1 MSNGHD
7 RENNT
12 FADGYGKI
20 SYKTKKAMERVSA
33 ENHAAGT
40 MVGYYDEALTILTAS
55 DDLLNSLGY
64 TCRDFLTVTGG
75 SLRRLLREESALTVT
90 PQRWK
95 AIRTGET
102 SFVTGKGSLVPVWL
116 CKADNVDA
124 EGTPVWV
131 LSVRVDWTL
140 EQLTQV
146 SEAIGVGTW
155 SMDCSAEGNITQARW
170 SHAFRRILG
179 YQDVFD
185 FPNDLKM
192 LISVLHPSDR
202 DTVLGRLMT
211 AIWDR
216 NDQLQFGAQCR
227 LRRKEGSWG
236 WFRIAAEVSRRPD
249 GTASGITGVLIDID
263 GEVRAGEQM
272 PGGACCQGVLADDD
286 NVEHLIQKMST
297 LVSRFA
303 VCDLEND
310 QYGHISMSR
319 SADYPFTGKYSDFVQ
334 LVAKRFRTLP
344 PQDALTVMMSP
355 EKFREN
361 LHSADD
367 VLKFEYCSLDG
378 DDCRVATVIPLDWE
392 KGVLTKVLCASTN
405 VVKDRPAE

>member
-7 RENNT
+7 RENDT

-131 LSVRVDWTL
+131 LSARVDWTL

-146 SEAIGVGTW
+146 SEAIGVGAW
-155 SMDCSAEGNITQARW
+155 SMDCSAEGNITQVRW

-202 DTVLGRLMT
+202 DAVLGRLMT

-216 NDQLQFGAQCR
+216 NDRLQFGAQCR
-227 LRRKEGSWG
+227 LKRKEGSWG

-263 GEVRAGEQM
+263 WEMQTAAQTASAVTE
-272 PGGACCQGVLADDD
+272 GASDASGD
-286 NVEHLIQKMST
+286 NVEQLVQKMAT
-297 LVSRFA
+297 LVNRFA
-303 VCDLEND
+303 VCDLEHD
-310 QYGHISMSR
+310 RYGHVVLSQ
-319 SADYPFTGKYSDFVQ
+319 AGDYPFAGKYSDFVQ
-334 LVAKRFRTLP
+334 LVAQKFKTLP
-344 PQDALTVMMSP
+344 PLDALSVMLSP
-355 EKFREN
+355 EKFRQN
-361 LHSADD
+361 LRTAGD

-378 DDCRVATVIPLDWE
+378 DDCRMATVIPLDWE

-405 VVKDRPAE
+405 IVKDRPAE

>member
-7 RENNT
+7 RENDT

-20 SYKTKKAMERVSA
+20 SYKTQKAMECVSA

-102 SFVTGKGSLVPVWL
+102 SFVTGSGSLVPVWL
-116 CKADNVDA
+116 RKVDSTDGA
-124 EGTPVWV
+124 GTPVWV
-131 LSVRVDWTL
+131 VSVRVTWEM

-146 SEAIGVGTW
+146 SQAIGVGAW
-155 SMDCSAEGNITQARW
+155 SMDCSAEGNIIQVRW

-179 YQDVFD
+179 YLDVLD

-202 DTVLGRLMT
+202 DAVLGRLMT

-216 NDQLQFGAQCR
+216 NDRLQFGAQCR
-227 LRRKEGSWG
+227 LKRKEGSWG
-236 WFRIAAEVSRRPD
+236 WFRIAAEISRRPD
-249 GTASGITGVLIDID
+249 GTAGGITGVLIDID
-263 GEVRAGEQM
+263 GEVRSGEQV
-272 PGGACCQGVLADDD
+272 PGGTDCQGALTDGDD
-286 NVEHLIQKMST
+286 VEHLIQKMLT
-297 LVSRFA
+297 LVNRVA

-310 QYGHISMSR
+310 RYGHISMSR

-355 EKFREN
+355 EKFRKN

-378 DDCRVATVIPLDWE
+378 DDCRMATVIPLDWE

-405 VVKDRPAE
+405 VVKDCPAE